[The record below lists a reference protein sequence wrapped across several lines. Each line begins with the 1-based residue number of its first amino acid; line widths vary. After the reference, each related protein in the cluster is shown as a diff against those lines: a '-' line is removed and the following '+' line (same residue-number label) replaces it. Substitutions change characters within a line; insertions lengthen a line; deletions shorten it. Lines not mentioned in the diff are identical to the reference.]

1 MATSA
6 KKEVTCGYNGHY
18 HLYMTIAVN
27 SQDKTNNKSNVTV
40 KMYAKSDSAA
50 YGAYNLSS
58 SANSVR
64 LTVDGSQK
72 VNKSMA
78 MDFRN
83 MATVNLASWTGDI
96 SHDSEGKKK
105 LTCSG
110 SFTIDGS
117 SWLSGGEISCSITL
131 DDIPRATKPTLSVSS
146 VELGKTLKIGISPA
160 VSGWK
165 HNLYYRFGSGS
176 WTKFASDKT
185 GDYTWTVPLSLANSI
200 TDATSATLTIGLN
213 TYNGSTQIGTTQTV
227 NVKVTVPSSVKPSIS
242 SVTVSE
248 AVSEIESEYG
258 VYIQGKSKLH
268 IVTDA
273 SGTYGSTIS
282 AIKHTIAGTAYT
294 AKADYTSGFITAS
307 GDVSIVTTV
316 TDTRG
321 RTASKTTT
329 VTVYAYEPPKI
340 TKFSC
345 IRCGEGGAVNNNGT
359 YAKISMAFSVSPVD
373 NKNGNTYRLE
383 YKLSSDT
390 EYTEIVSGSAYTYD
404 DIYII
409 GAIFMAANSY
419 IVRLVVTD
427 SFTSSTA
434 DAKINTASRLASYII
449 KKMAFAFGKAAE
461 LANTLDVGLPAI
473 FRKAVTFLNNQVL
486 YGTKPDGSIAEAMNP
501 QDNNGNTSIGY
512 GNYAAKSGNTKIYGH
527 DVYIGQ
533 SNASSTSVYRPYI
546 RQGDSIGFHLATAG
560 YITNGGKNL
569 TFTIPV
575 SRPMIGSPTATA
587 ASVKGFTVRQN
598 NSYLFGSSASKYVKP
613 TSYSVTWSSWTGS
626 LLITAVF
633 DNTTNVTNNSPCGIV
648 WDGTITFS

>member
-40 KMYAKSDSAA
+40 KMYAKSDSET

-58 SANSVR
+58 SANSVK

-72 VNKSMA
+72 VNKTMA

-117 SWLSGGEISCSITL
+117 SWLSGGDISLSITL

-160 VSGWK
+160 VSGWT
-165 HNLYYRFGSGS
+165 HRIYYRFGSGS
-176 WTKFASDKT
+176 WTRFATDQT
-185 GDYTWTVPLSLANSI
+185 GDYTWTVPEDLANSI

-248 AVSEIESEYG
+248 AVSEIQSVYG

-273 SGTYGSTIS
+273 TGTYSSTIS
-282 AIKHTIAGTAYT
+282 SIKHKIGGTEYT
-294 AKADYTSGFITAS
+294 AKADYTSGFITVS
-307 GDVSIVTTV
+307 GDIDIVTTV
-316 TDTRG
+316 TDSRG
-321 RTASKTTT
+321 RTASKATTI
-329 VTVYAYEPPKI
+329 TVYAYDAPKI
-340 TKFSC
+340 TKFTA

-359 YAKISMAFSVSPVD
+359 YVKVSMAFSVSPVN
-373 NKNGNTYRLE
+373 NKNAKSYQLEYKTASDDTYTKIVSGNTYS
-383 YKLSSDT
+383 YDDVYIT
-390 EYTEIVSGSAYTYD
+390 GSA
-404 DIYII
+404 
-409 GAIFMAANSY
+409 FLAANSY
-419 IVRLVVTD
+419 DIRLVVAD
-427 SFTSSTA
+427 SFTESEA
-434 DAKINTASRLASYII
+434 VVRVNVASRLLSYII
-449 KKMAFAFGKAAE
+449 KKMAIAIGKVAE
-461 LANTLDVGLPAI
+461 MANTFDVALETI
-473 FRKAVTFLNNQVL
+473 FRKAVSMYDNLTVVGDISEGGTLLSKKYNPMVSVTHRNSSAIADKDVATANNTNL
-486 YGTKPDGSIAEAMNP
+486 GSFTLAAGTWIAFIHVYFSANT
-501 QDNNGNTSIGY
+501 NGRR
-512 GNYAAKSGNTKIYGH
+512 A
-527 DVYIGQ
+527 VW
-533 SNASSTSVYRPYI
+533 
-546 RQGDSIGFHLATAG
+546 LAT
-560 YITNGGKNL
+560 
-569 TFTIPV
+569 
-575 SRPMIGSPTATA
+575 SAT
-587 ASVKGFTVRQN
+587 
-598 NSYLFGSSASKYVKP
+598 GSSMEGQTLDNRAPVDRAGTTCK
-613 TSYSVTWSSWTGS
+613 
-626 LLITAVF
+626 IQAVF
-633 DNTTNVTNNSPCGIV
+633 TPAVSTTYYLNCYQNSGSTLTASTRYTLIKLK
-648 WDGTITFS
+648 

>member
-40 KMYAKSDSAA
+40 KMYAKSDSTT

-58 SANSVR
+58 SANSVK
-64 LTVDGSQK
+64 LTVDGGQK
-72 VNKSMA
+72 VNKTMA

-83 MATVNLASWTGDI
+83 MATVNLAEWTGDI
-96 SHDSEGKKK
+96 SHDSEGKKT
-105 LTCSG
+105 LACSG

-117 SWLSGGEISCSITL
+117 SWLSGGDISLSITL

-185 GDYTWTVPLSLANSI
+185 GDYTWTVPTDLANSI

-213 TYNGSTQIGTTQTV
+213 TYNGSTQIGTIQTV

-248 AVSEIESEYG
+248 AVSEIQSGYG

-268 IVTDA
+268 IVTDSA
-273 SGTYGSTIS
+273 GAYSSTIS
-282 AIKHTIAGTAYT
+282 SIKHKIGGTEYT

-329 VTVYAYEPPKI
+329 VTVYAYEAPKI
-340 TKFSC
+340 TKFTA

-359 YAKISMAFSVSPVD
+359 YVKVSMQFSASPVN
-373 NKNGNTYRLE
+373 NKNAKSYRLE
-383 YKLSSDT
+383 YKAAADET
-390 EYTEIVSGSAYTYD
+390 YTKLTSGSVYSYD
-404 DIYII
+404 GDYIT
-409 GAIFMAANSY
+409 GGTFLAANSY
-419 IVRLVVTD
+419 DIRLTVTD
-427 SFTSSTA
+427 SFTESEA
-434 DAKINTASRLASYII
+434 VVRVNVASRLMSYII
-449 KKMAFAFGKAAE
+449 KKMAIAIGKVAE
-461 LANTLDVGLPAI
+461 LANIFDVALETI
-473 FRKAVTFLNNQVL
+473 FRKAVSMYDNLTVVGDISEG
-486 YGTKPDGSIAEAMNP
+486 GTLLSKKYNPLVSVTARNSTAIANKDIATATNTNLGIITLEA
-501 QDNNGNTSIGY
+501 GTWIVF
-512 GNYAAKSGNTKIYGH
+512 IY
-527 DVYIGQ
+527 VYFA
-533 SNASSTSVYRPYI
+533 SNATGRRAIWLASSATGDTIEGQANDTQNAVNGAGTRCKMNCVFTPSASTKYYI
-546 RQGDSIGFHLATAG
+546 NCYQNSGGTLATNTR
-560 YITNGGKNL
+560 YT
-569 TFTIPV
+569 
-575 SRPMIGSPTATA
+575 
-587 ASVKGFTVRQN
+587 
-598 NSYLFGSSASKYVKP
+598 
-613 TSYSVTWSSWTGS
+613 
-626 LLITAVF
+626 LIKLK
-633 DNTTNVTNNSPCGIV
+633 
-648 WDGTITFS
+648 

>member
-40 KMYAKSDSAA
+40 KMYAKSDSST

-58 SANSVR
+58 SANSVK

-96 SHDSEGKKK
+96 SHDSEGKKT
-105 LTCSG
+105 LACSG

-117 SWLSGGEISCSITL
+117 SWLSGGDISLSIDL

-176 WTKFASDKT
+176 WVKFASDKT

-213 TYNGSTQIGTTQTV
+213 TYNGSTMIGTTQTA

-242 SVTVSE
+242 SVDVSE
-248 AVSEIESEYG
+248 AVSEIQSGYG

-273 SGTYGSTIS
+273 SGAYSSTIS
-282 AIKHTIAGTAYT
+282 AIKHTIGGTDYT
-294 AKADYTSGFITAS
+294 AKANYTSGLITVS

-329 VTVYAYEPPKI
+329 ITVYAYEAPKI
-340 TKFSC
+340 TKFTA
-345 IRCGEGGAVNNNGT
+345 IRCGEGGTVNNNGT
-359 YAKISMAFSVSPVD
+359 YVKVSMAFSVSPVN
-373 NKNGNTYRLE
+373 NKNAKSYQLEYKTASDDTYTKIVSGNTY
-383 YKLSSDT
+383 S
-390 EYTEIVSGSAYTYD
+390 YD
-404 DIYII
+404 DVYIT
-409 GAIFMAANSY
+409 GSTFLAANSY
-419 IVRLVVTD
+419 DIRLVVAD
-427 SFTSSTA
+427 SFTESEA
-434 DAKINTASRLASYII
+434 VVRVNVASRLLSYII
-449 KKMAFAFGKAAE
+449 KKMAIAIGKVAE
-461 LANTLDVGLPAI
+461 MANTFDVALETI
-473 FRKAVTFLNNQVL
+473 FRKAVSMYDNLTVVGDISEGGTLLSKKYNPMVSVAHRNSSAIADKDVATANNTNL
-486 YGTKPDGSIAEAMNP
+486 GSFALSAGTWIAFIHVYFSTNS
-501 QDNNGNTSIGY
+501 NGRR
-512 GNYAAKSGNTKIYGH
+512 A
-527 DVYIGQ
+527 VW
-533 SNASSTSVYRPYI
+533 
-546 RQGDSIGFHLATAG
+546 LATSAAG
-560 YITNGGKNL
+560 SNMEGQTLDNRAPVNGAGTTCK
-569 TFTIPV
+569 I
-575 SRPMIGSPTATA
+575 
-587 ASVKGFTVRQN
+587 Q
-598 NSYLFGSSASKYVKP
+598 
-613 TSYSVTWSSWTGS
+613 
-626 LLITAVF
+626 AVF
-633 DNTTNVTNNSPCGIV
+633 TPTVSTTYYLNCYQNSGSTLTASTRYTLIKLK
-648 WDGTITFS
+648 

>member
-40 KMYAKSDSAA
+40 KMYAKSDSET

-58 SANSVR
+58 SANSVK

-72 VNKSMA
+72 VNKTMA

-83 MATVNLASWTGDI
+83 MATVNLASWTGAI

-117 SWLSGGEISCSITL
+117 SWLSGGDISLSIDL

-146 VELGKTLKIGISPA
+146 VELGKTLTIGIAPA

-185 GDYTWTVPLSLANSI
+185 GDYTWTVPKDLANSI

-213 TYNGSTQIGTTQTV
+213 TYNGSTQIGTIQTV
-227 NVKVTVPSSVKPSIS
+227 NVKVTIPSSVKPSIS

-248 AVSEIESEYG
+248 AVSEIKSGYG

-273 SGTYGSTIS
+273 AGAYSSTIS
-282 AIKHTIAGTAYT
+282 SIKHKIGGTEYT
-294 AKADYTSGFITAS
+294 AKADYTSGFIMVS

-316 TDTRG
+316 TDSRG

-329 VTVYAYEPPKI
+329 ITVYAYDAPKI
-340 TKFSC
+340 TKLTA

-359 YAKISMAFSVSPVD
+359 YVKVSMAFSVSPVD
-373 NKNGNTYRLE
+373 NKNAKSYRLE
-383 YKLSSDT
+383 YKTTADT
-390 EYTEIVSGSAYTYD
+390 DYTELTSGSVYSYD
-404 DIYII
+404 DVYIT
-409 GAIFMAANSY
+409 GGTFLAANSY
-419 IVRLVVTD
+419 DIRLTVTD

-434 DAKINTASRLASYII
+434 SARVNTASRLLSYII
-449 KKMAFAFGKAAE
+449 KKMAIAIGKVAE
-461 LANTLDVGLPAI
+461 MANTFDVALETI
-473 FRKAVTFLNNQVL
+473 FRKAVSMYDNLTVVGDISEGGTLLSKKYNPMVSVAHRNSSAIADKDVATANNTNL
-486 YGTKPDGSIAEAMNP
+486 GSFTLEAGAWIVFIHVYFSANT
-501 QDNNGNTSIGY
+501 NGRR
-512 GNYAAKSGNTKIYGH
+512 A
-527 DVYIGQ
+527 VW
-533 SNASSTSVYRPYI
+533 
-546 RQGDSIGFHLATAG
+546 LAT
-560 YITNGGKNL
+560 
-569 TFTIPV
+569 
-575 SRPMIGSPTATA
+575 
-587 ASVKGFTVRQN
+587 
-598 NSYLFGSSASKYVKP
+598 SA
-613 TSYSVTWSSWTGS
+613 TGS
-626 LLITAVF
+626 NMEGQTLDNRAPVNGAGTTCKIQAVF
-633 DNTTNVTNNSPCGIV
+633 TPAVSTTYYLNCYQNSGSTLTASTRYTLIKLK
-648 WDGTITFS
+648 

>member
-18 HLYMTIAVN
+18 HLYMTITVN
-27 SQDKTNNKSNVTV
+27 SQDKINNKSNVTV
-40 KMYAKSDSAA
+40 KMYAKSDSST

-58 SANSVR
+58 SANSVK

-72 VNKSMA
+72 VNKTMA
-78 MDFRN
+78 MDFRD

-96 SHDSEGKKK
+96 SHSSEGKKK

-117 SWLSGGEISCSITL
+117 SWLSGGDISLSIDL

-227 NVKVTVPSSVKPSIS
+227 NVKVTVPSSVKPAIS

-248 AVSEIESEYG
+248 AVSDIASGYG

-316 TDTRG
+316 TDSRG

-329 VTVYAYEPPKI
+329 VYVYAYAAPKI
-340 TKFSC
+340 TKFAC

-359 YAKISMAFSVSPVD
+359 YVKVSMAFYVSPVD
-373 NKNGNTYRLE
+373 NKNAKSYRLE
-383 YKLSSDT
+383 YKTTADT
-390 EYTEIVSGSAYTYD
+390 DYTELASGSVYSYD
-404 DIYII
+404 DVYIT
-409 GAIFMAANSY
+409 GGTFLAANSY
-419 IVRLVVTD
+419 DIRLTVTD

-434 DAKINTASRLASYII
+434 SARVNTASRLLSYII
-449 KKMAFAFGKAAE
+449 KKMAIAIGKVAE
-461 LANTLDVGLPAI
+461 LSDIFDVALETI
-473 FRKAVTFLNNQVL
+473 FRKAVSMYDNLSVL
-486 YGTKPDGSIAEAMNP
+486 GDISEGGTLLSKKYNPMVSVTARNSTAIADKDVATATNTNLGSFTLSAGTWLVLIHVYFSTNSNGRRAVWLATSATGSSMEGQA
-501 QDNNGNTSIGY
+501 QDNRAPVNGAGT
-512 GNYAAKSGNTKIYGH
+512 TCKIQA
-527 DVYIGQ
+527 V
-533 SNASSTSVYRPYI
+533 
-546 RQGDSIGFHLATAG
+546 
-560 YITNGGKNL
+560 
-569 TFTIPV
+569 FT
-575 SRPMIGSPTATA
+575 PTASTTYYLNCYQNSGSTLTA
-587 ASVKGFTVRQN
+587 STRYTLVK
-598 NSYLFGSSASKYVKP
+598 LK
-613 TSYSVTWSSWTGS
+613 
-626 LLITAVF
+626 
-633 DNTTNVTNNSPCGIV
+633 
-648 WDGTITFS
+648 

>member
-18 HLYMTIAVN
+18 HLYMTITVN
-27 SQDKTNNKSNVTV
+27 SQDKINNKSNVTV
-40 KMYAKSDSAA
+40 KMYAKSDSNT

-58 SANSVR
+58 SANSVK
-64 LTVDGSQK
+64 LTVDGNQK

-117 SWLSGGEISCSITL
+117 SWLSGGEISLSITL

-213 TYNGSTQIGTTQTV
+213 TYNGSTMIGTTQTV
-227 NVKVTVPSSVKPSIS
+227 NVKVTVPSSVKPSVS

-248 AVSEIESEYG
+248 AVSEIASGYG

-273 SGTYGSTIS
+273 AGTYSSTIS
-282 AIKHTIAGTAYT
+282 SIKHRIGGTDYT
-294 AKADYTSGFITAS
+294 AKEDYTSGFITVS
-307 GDVSIVTTV
+307 GDVDIVTTV
-316 TDTRG
+316 TDSRG
-321 RTASKTTT
+321 RTVSKTTT
-329 VTVYAYEPPKI
+329 ITVYAYEAPKI
-340 TKFSC
+340 TKFTA

-359 YAKISMAFSVSPVD
+359 YVKVSMAFSVSPIN
-373 NKNGNTYRLE
+373 NKNAKSYQLE
-383 YKLSSDT
+383 YKTAADDV
-390 EYTEIVSGSAYTYD
+390 YTKLTSGNVYTYND
-404 DIYII
+404 NYIT
-409 GAIFMAANSY
+409 GGTFLAANAY
-419 IVRLVVTD
+419 DIRLVVTD
-427 SFTSSTA
+427 SFSESEA
-434 DAKINTASRLASYII
+434 IVRVNVASRLISYII
-449 KKMAFAFGKAAE
+449 KKMAIAIGKVPE
-461 LANTLDVGLPAI
+461 VKNIFDVALETI
-473 FRKAVTFLNNQVL
+473 FRKAVSMYDNLTVA
-486 YGTKPDGSIAEAMNP
+486 GTISEGGTLLSKKYNPLVSVTHRNSTAIDSKDVSTATNTNLGSITLEAGTWLVFIYIHFASNTTGRRSAWLATSTTGSSMEGAAL
-501 QDNNGNTSIGY
+501 DNR
-512 GNYAAKSGNTKIYGH
+512 APVSGAVTACKIH
-527 DVYIGQ
+527 CILAP
-533 SNASSTSVYRPYI
+533 SSSTKYYLNCYQNS
-546 RQGDSIGFHLATAG
+546 GST
-560 YITNGGKNL
+560 L
-569 TFTIPV
+569 TVTT
-575 SRPMIGSPTATA
+575 RYTL
-587 ASVKGFTVRQN
+587 VK
-598 NSYLFGSSASKYVKP
+598 LK
-613 TSYSVTWSSWTGS
+613 
-626 LLITAVF
+626 
-633 DNTTNVTNNSPCGIV
+633 
-648 WDGTITFS
+648 

>member
-18 HLYMTIAVN
+18 HLYMTITVN

-40 KMYAKSDSAA
+40 KMYAKSDSTT

-58 SANSVR
+58 SANSVK

-72 VNKSMA
+72 VNKTMA

-83 MATVNLASWTGDI
+83 MATVNLAEWTGDI

-117 SWLSGGEISCSITL
+117 SWLSGGDISLSIDL

-146 VELGKTLKIGISPA
+146 VELGKTLTIGIAPA

-185 GDYTWTVPLSLANSI
+185 GDYTWTVPKDLANSI

-213 TYNGSTQIGTTQTV
+213 TYNGSTQIGTIQTV
-227 NVKVTVPSSVKPSIS
+227 NVKVTIPSSVKPSIS

-248 AVSEIESEYG
+248 AVSEIKSGYG

-273 SGTYGSTIS
+273 AGAYSSTIS
-282 AIKHTIAGTAYT
+282 SIKHKIGGTEYT
-294 AKADYTSGFITAS
+294 AKADYTSGFIMVS

-316 TDTRG
+316 TDSRG

-329 VTVYAYEPPKI
+329 ITVYAYDAPKI
-340 TKFSC
+340 TKLTA

-359 YAKISMAFSVSPVD
+359 YVKVSMAFSVSPVD
-373 NKNGNTYRLE
+373 NKNAKSYRLE
-383 YKLSSDT
+383 YKTTADT
-390 EYTEIVSGSAYTYD
+390 DYTELTSGSVYSYD
-404 DIYII
+404 DVYIT
-409 GAIFMAANSY
+409 GGTFLAANSY
-419 IVRLVVTD
+419 DIRLTVTD

-434 DAKINTASRLASYII
+434 SARVNTASRLLSYII
-449 KKMAFAFGKAAE
+449 KKMAIAIGKVAE
-461 LANTLDVGLPAI
+461 MANTFDVALETI
-473 FRKAVTFLNNQVL
+473 FRKAVSMYDNLTVVGDISEGGTLLSKKYNPMVSVAHRNSSAIADKDVATANNTNL
-486 YGTKPDGSIAEAMNP
+486 GSFTLAAGTWIVFIHVYFSANT
-501 QDNNGNTSIGY
+501 NGRR
-512 GNYAAKSGNTKIYGH
+512 A
-527 DVYIGQ
+527 VW
-533 SNASSTSVYRPYI
+533 
-546 RQGDSIGFHLATAG
+546 LAT
-560 YITNGGKNL
+560 
-569 TFTIPV
+569 
-575 SRPMIGSPTATA
+575 
-587 ASVKGFTVRQN
+587 
-598 NSYLFGSSASKYVKP
+598 SA
-613 TSYSVTWSSWTGS
+613 TGS
-626 LLITAVF
+626 NMEGQTMDNRAPVNGAGTTCKIQAVF
-633 DNTTNVTNNSPCGIV
+633 TPAVSTTYYLNCYQNSGSTLTASTRYTLIKLK
-648 WDGTITFS
+648 

>member
-18 HLYMTIAVN
+18 HLYMTIKVN
-27 SQDKTNNKSNVTV
+27 RQDKVNNKSNVTV
-40 KMYAKSDSAA
+40 KMYAKSDSSS

-58 SANSVR
+58 SANTVKMTVNGSSV
-64 LTVDGSQK
+64 VDK
-72 VNKSMA
+72 TMA
-78 MDFRN
+78 MDFRGQ
-83 MATVNLASWTGDI
+83 ATVNMAEWTGDI
-96 SHDSEGKKK
+96 SHDSEGKKT
-105 LTCSG
+105 LACSG
-110 SFTIDGS
+110 SFTISGS
-117 SWLSGGEISCSITL
+117 SYLSGGSISCSITL

-200 TDATSATLTIGLN
+200 TDAASATLTIGLN

-248 AVSEIESEYG
+248 AVSEIASGYG
-258 VYIQGKSKLH
+258 VYMQGKSKLH

-340 TKFSC
+340 TKFTA

-359 YAKISMAFSVSPVD
+359 YVKISMAFSVSPVN
-373 NKNGNTYRLE
+373 NKNAKSYKLE
-383 YKLSSDT
+383 YKAAADET
-390 EYTEIVSGSAYTYD
+390 YTKLTSGSVYSYD
-404 DIYII
+404 GDYIT
-409 GAIFMAANSY
+409 GGTFLAANSY
-419 IVRLVVTD
+419 DIRLTVTD
-427 SFTSSTA
+427 SFTESEA
-434 DAKINTASRLASYII
+434 VVRVNVASRLMSYII
-449 KKMAFAFGKAAE
+449 KKMAIAIGKVAE
-461 LANTLDVGLPAI
+461 LANTFDVALETI
-473 FRKAVTFLNNQVL
+473 FRKAVSMYDNLSVL
-486 YGTKPDGSIAEAMNP
+486 GTISEGGTLLSKKYNPLVSVTNRNSSIADKSIATATNTNLGSFTLAAGTWLVFINVYFAPNSSGRRAIWLATSATGSNMEGQT
-501 QDNNGNTSIGY
+501 QDNR
-512 GNYAAKSGNTKIYGH
+512 A
-527 DVYIGQ
+527 
-533 SNASSTSVYRPYI
+533 
-546 RQGDSIGFHLATAG
+546 
-560 YITNGGKNL
+560 
-569 TFTIPV
+569 PV
-575 SRPMIGSPTATA
+575 SVAGTTCKIQAVFTPTASATYYLNCYQNSGSTLA
-587 ASVKGFTVRQN
+587 VTTRYTLVK
-598 NSYLFGSSASKYVKP
+598 LK
-613 TSYSVTWSSWTGS
+613 
-626 LLITAVF
+626 
-633 DNTTNVTNNSPCGIV
+633 
-648 WDGTITFS
+648 

>member
-58 SANSVR
+58 SANSVK

-72 VNKSMA
+72 VNKTMA

-83 MATVNLASWTGDI
+83 MATVNLASWRGDI
-96 SHDSEGKKK
+96 SHDSEGKKT
-105 LTCSG
+105 LACSG

-117 SWLSGGEISCSITL
+117 SWISGGDISLSIEL

-200 TDATSATLTIGLN
+200 TDAASATLTIGLN
-213 TYNGSTQIGTTQTV
+213 TYNGTTQIGAIQTV
-227 NVKVTVPSSVKPSIS
+227 NTKVTVPSSVKPSIS

-248 AVSEIESEYG
+248 AVSEIESGYG

-273 SGTYGSTIS
+273 SGAYGSTIS
-282 AIKHTIAGTAYT
+282 AIKHTISGTAYT

-329 VTVYAYEPPKI
+329 VTAYAYEAPKI
-340 TKFSC
+340 TKFTA
-345 IRCGEGGAVNNNGT
+345 IRCGEGGTVNNNGT
-359 YAKISMAFSVSPVD
+359 YVKVSMQFSASPVN
-373 NKNGNTYRLE
+373 NKNAKSYRLE
-383 YKLSSDT
+383 YKAAADET
-390 EYTEIVSGSAYTYD
+390 YTKLTSGSVYSYD
-404 DIYII
+404 GDYIT
-409 GAIFMAANSY
+409 GGTFLAANSY
-419 IVRLVVTD
+419 DIRLTVTD
-427 SFTSSTA
+427 SFTESEA
-434 DAKINTASRLASYII
+434 VVRVNVASRLMSYII
-449 KKMAFAFGKAAE
+449 KKMAIAIGKVAE
-461 LANTLDVGLPAI
+461 LANTFDVALETI
-473 FRKAVTFLNNQVL
+473 FRKAVSMYDNLSVL
-486 YGTKPDGSIAEAMNP
+486 GTISEGGTLLSKKYNPLVSVTNRNSSIADKSIATATNTNLGSFTLAAGTWLVFINVYFAPNSSGRRAIWLATSATGSSMEGQT
-501 QDNNGNTSIGY
+501 QDNR
-512 GNYAAKSGNTKIYGH
+512 A
-527 DVYIGQ
+527 
-533 SNASSTSVYRPYI
+533 
-546 RQGDSIGFHLATAG
+546 
-560 YITNGGKNL
+560 
-569 TFTIPV
+569 PV
-575 SRPMIGSPTATA
+575 SVAGTTCKIQAVFTPTASATYYLNCYQNSGSTLTA
-587 ASVKGFTVRQN
+587 STR
-598 NSYLFGSSASKYVKP
+598 Y
-613 TSYSVTWSSWTGS
+613 T
-626 LLITAVF
+626 LIKLK
-633 DNTTNVTNNSPCGIV
+633 
-648 WDGTITFS
+648 

>member
-18 HLYMTIAVN
+18 HLYMTITVN
-27 SQDKTNNKSNVTV
+27 SQDKINNKSNVTV
-40 KMYAKSDSAA
+40 KMYAKSDSNT

-58 SANSVR
+58 SANSVK
-64 LTVDGSQK
+64 LTVDGNQK

-117 SWLSGGEISCSITL
+117 SWLSGGEISLSITL
-131 DDIPRATKPTLSVSS
+131 DDIPRATKPILSVSS

-213 TYNGSTQIGTTQTV
+213 TYNGSTMIGTTQTV

-248 AVSEIESEYG
+248 AVSEIQSGYG

-273 SGTYGSTIS
+273 AGTYSSTIS
-282 AIKHTIAGTAYT
+282 SIKHKIGGTEYT
-294 AKADYTSGFITAS
+294 AKADYTSGFITVS

-329 VTVYAYEPPKI
+329 ITVYAYEAPKI
-340 TKFSC
+340 TKFTA

-359 YAKISMAFSVSPVD
+359 YVKVSMAFSVSPIN
-373 NKNGNTYRLE
+373 NKNAKSYQLEYKTAADDTYTKIVSGNTY
-383 YKLSSDT
+383 S
-390 EYTEIVSGSAYTYD
+390 YD
-404 DIYII
+404 DVYIT
-409 GAIFMAANSY
+409 GNTFLAANSY
-419 IVRLVVTD
+419 DIRLVVAD
-427 SFTSSTA
+427 SFTESEA
-434 DAKINTASRLASYII
+434 VVRVNVASRLMSYII
-449 KKMAFAFGKAAE
+449 AKMAIAIGKVAE
-461 LANTLDVGLPAI
+461 LANTFDVALETI
-473 FRKAVTFLNNQVL
+473 FRKAVSMYDSLTVAGDISEG
-486 YGTKPDGSIAEAMNP
+486 GTLLSKKYNPLVSVTARNSTAIADKTVATSTDTNLGSITLEA
-501 QDNNGNTSIGY
+501 GTWLVI
-512 GNYAAKSGNTKIYGH
+512 
-527 DVYIGQ
+527 VVVLFQ
-533 SNASSTSVYRPYI
+533 SNATGR
-546 RQGDSIGFHLATAG
+546 RTAWLAT
-560 YITNGGKNL
+560 
-569 TFTIPV
+569 
-575 SRPMIGSPTATA
+575 SAT
-587 ASVKGFTVRQN
+587 
-598 NSYLFGSSASKYVKP
+598 GSSMEGMAMDGQAAVNGAKTYCQIVHVLTPSKSTTYYLNCWQNSGSSLTINTRFATVK
-613 TSYSVTWSSWTGS
+613 
-626 LLITAVF
+626 LK
-633 DNTTNVTNNSPCGIV
+633 
-648 WDGTITFS
+648 

>member
-18 HLYMTIAVN
+18 HLYMTITVN
-27 SQDKTNNKSNVTV
+27 SQDKINNKSNVTV

-117 SWLSGGEISCSITL
+117 SWLSGGDISLSIEL

-248 AVSEIESEYG
+248 AVSEIASGYG

-329 VTVYAYEPPKI
+329 VTVYAYEAPKI
-340 TKFSC
+340 TKFTA

-359 YAKISMAFSVSPVD
+359 YVKVSMQFSASPVN
-373 NKNGNTYRLE
+373 NKNAKSYRLE
-383 YKLSSDT
+383 YKAAADET
-390 EYTEIVSGSAYTYD
+390 YTKLTSGSVYSYD
-404 DIYII
+404 GDYIT
-409 GAIFMAANSY
+409 GGTFLAANSY
-419 IVRLVVTD
+419 DIRLTVTD
-427 SFTSSTA
+427 SFTESEA
-434 DAKINTASRLASYII
+434 VVRVNVASRLMSYII
-449 KKMAFAFGKAAE
+449 KKMAIAIGKVTE
-461 LANTLDVGLPAI
+461 LANTFDVALETI
-473 FRKAVTFLNNQVL
+473 FRKAVSMYDNLSVL
-486 YGTKPDGSIAEAMNP
+486 GTISEGGTLLSKKYNPLVSVTNRNSSIADKSIATATNTNLGSFTLAAGTWLVFINVYFAPNSSGRRAIWLATSATGSNMEGQT
-501 QDNNGNTSIGY
+501 QDNR
-512 GNYAAKSGNTKIYGH
+512 A
-527 DVYIGQ
+527 
-533 SNASSTSVYRPYI
+533 
-546 RQGDSIGFHLATAG
+546 
-560 YITNGGKNL
+560 
-569 TFTIPV
+569 PV
-575 SRPMIGSPTATA
+575 SVAGTTCKIQAVFTPTASTTYYLNCYQNSGSTLTA
-587 ASVKGFTVRQN
+587 TTRYTLVK
-598 NSYLFGSSASKYVKP
+598 LK
-613 TSYSVTWSSWTGS
+613 
-626 LLITAVF
+626 
-633 DNTTNVTNNSPCGIV
+633 
-648 WDGTITFS
+648 

>member
-18 HLYMTIAVN
+18 HLYMTITVN

-40 KMYAKSDSAA
+40 KMYAKSDSTT

-58 SANSVR
+58 SANSVK

-72 VNKSMA
+72 VNKTMA

-83 MATVNLASWTGDI
+83 MATVNLAEWTGDI

-117 SWLSGGEISCSITL
+117 SWLSGGDISLSIDL

-146 VELGKTLKIGISPA
+146 VELGKTLTIGIAPA

-185 GDYTWTVPLSLANSI
+185 GDYTWTVPKDLANSI

-213 TYNGSTQIGTTQTV
+213 TYNGSTQIGTIQTV
-227 NVKVTVPSSVKPSIS
+227 NVKVTIPSSVKPSIS

-248 AVSEIESEYG
+248 AVSEIKSGYG

-273 SGTYGSTIS
+273 AGAYSSTIS
-282 AIKHTIAGTAYT
+282 SIKHKIGGTEYT
-294 AKADYTSGFITAS
+294 AKADYTSGFIMVS

-316 TDTRG
+316 TDSRG

-329 VTVYAYEPPKI
+329 ITVYAYDAPKI
-340 TKFSC
+340 TKLTA

-359 YAKISMAFSVSPVD
+359 YVKVSMAFSVSPVD
-373 NKNGNTYRLE
+373 NKNAKSYRLE
-383 YKLSSDT
+383 YKTTADT
-390 EYTEIVSGSAYTYD
+390 DYTELTSGSVYSYD
-404 DIYII
+404 DVYIT
-409 GAIFMAANSY
+409 GGTFLAANSY
-419 IVRLVVTD
+419 DIRLTVTD

-434 DAKINTASRLASYII
+434 SARVNTASRLLSYII
-449 KKMAFAFGKAAE
+449 KKMAIAIGKVAE
-461 LANTLDVGLPAI
+461 MANTFDVALETI
-473 FRKAVTFLNNQVL
+473 FRKAVSMYDNLTVVGDISEGGTLLSKKYNPMVSVAHRNSSAIADKDVATANNTNL
-486 YGTKPDGSIAEAMNP
+486 GSFTLAAGTWIVFIHVYFSANT
-501 QDNNGNTSIGY
+501 NGRR
-512 GNYAAKSGNTKIYGH
+512 A
-527 DVYIGQ
+527 VW
-533 SNASSTSVYRPYI
+533 
-546 RQGDSIGFHLATAG
+546 LAT
-560 YITNGGKNL
+560 
-569 TFTIPV
+569 
-575 SRPMIGSPTATA
+575 
-587 ASVKGFTVRQN
+587 
-598 NSYLFGSSASKYVKP
+598 SA
-613 TSYSVTWSSWTGS
+613 TGS
-626 LLITAVF
+626 NMEGQTLDNRAPVNGAGTTCKIQAVF
-633 DNTTNVTNNSPCGIV
+633 TPAVSTTYYLNCYQNSGSTLTASTRYTLIKLK
-648 WDGTITFS
+648 

>member
-18 HLYMTIAVN
+18 HLYMTITVN

-40 KMYAKSDSAA
+40 KMYAKSDSTT

-58 SANSVR
+58 SANSVK

-72 VNKSMA
+72 VNKTMA

-83 MATVNLASWTGDI
+83 MATVNLAEWTGDI

-117 SWLSGGEISCSITL
+117 SWLSGGDISLSIDL

-146 VELGKTLKIGISPA
+146 VELGKTLTIGIAPA

-185 GDYTWTVPLSLANSI
+185 GDYTWTVPKDLANSI

-213 TYNGSTQIGTTQTV
+213 TYNGSTQIGTIQTV
-227 NVKVTVPSSVKPSIS
+227 NVKVTIPSSVKPSIS

-248 AVSEIESEYG
+248 AVSEIKSGYG

-273 SGTYGSTIS
+273 AGAYSSTIS
-282 AIKHTIAGTAYT
+282 SIKHKIGGTEYT
-294 AKADYTSGFITAS
+294 AKADYTSGFIMVS

-316 TDTRG
+316 TDSRG

-329 VTVYAYEPPKI
+329 ITVYAYDAPKI
-340 TKFSC
+340 TKLTA

-359 YAKISMAFSVSPVD
+359 YVKVSMAFSVSPVD
-373 NKNGNTYRLE
+373 NKNAKSYRLE
-383 YKLSSDT
+383 YKTTADT
-390 EYTEIVSGSAYTYD
+390 DYTELTSGSVYSYD
-404 DIYII
+404 DVYIT
-409 GAIFMAANSY
+409 GGTFLAANSY
-419 IVRLVVTD
+419 DIRLTVTD

-434 DAKINTASRLASYII
+434 SARVNTASRLLSYII
-449 KKMAFAFGKAAE
+449 KKMAIAIGKVAE
-461 LANTLDVGLPAI
+461 MANTFDVALETI
-473 FRKAVTFLNNQVL
+473 FRKAVSMYDNLTVVGDISEGGTLLSKKYNPMVSVAHRNSSAIADKDVATANNTNL
-486 YGTKPDGSIAEAMNP
+486 GSFTLAAGTWIVFIHVYFSANT
-501 QDNNGNTSIGY
+501 NGRR
-512 GNYAAKSGNTKIYGH
+512 A
-527 DVYIGQ
+527 VW
-533 SNASSTSVYRPYI
+533 
-546 RQGDSIGFHLATAG
+546 LAT
-560 YITNGGKNL
+560 
-569 TFTIPV
+569 
-575 SRPMIGSPTATA
+575 
-587 ASVKGFTVRQN
+587 
-598 NSYLFGSSASKYVKP
+598 SA
-613 TSYSVTWSSWTGS
+613 TGS
-626 LLITAVF
+626 NMEGQTLDNRAPVNGAGTTCKIQAVF
-633 DNTTNVTNNSPCGIV
+633 TPAVSTTYYLNCYRNSGSTLTASTRYTLIKLK
-648 WDGTITFS
+648 

>member
-40 KMYAKSDSAA
+40 KMYAKSDSST

-58 SANSVR
+58 SANSVK

-96 SHDSEGKKK
+96 SHDSEGKKT
-105 LTCSG
+105 LACSG

-117 SWLSGGEISCSITL
+117 SWLSGGDISLSIDL

-176 WTKFASDKT
+176 WAKFASDKT

-213 TYNGSTQIGTTQTV
+213 TYNGSTMIGTTQTA

-242 SVTVSE
+242 SVDVSE
-248 AVSEIESEYG
+248 AVSEIQSGYG

-273 SGTYGSTIS
+273 SGAYSSTIS
-282 AIKHTIAGTAYT
+282 AIKHTIGGTDYT
-294 AKADYTSGFITAS
+294 AKANYTSGLITVS

-329 VTVYAYEPPKI
+329 ITVYAYEAPKI
-340 TKFSC
+340 TKFTA
-345 IRCGEGGAVNNNGT
+345 IRCGEGGTVNNNGT
-359 YAKISMAFSVSPVD
+359 YVKVSMAFSVSPVN
-373 NKNGNTYRLE
+373 NKNAKSYQLEYKTASDDTYTKIVSGNTY
-383 YKLSSDT
+383 S
-390 EYTEIVSGSAYTYD
+390 YD
-404 DIYII
+404 DVYIT
-409 GAIFMAANSY
+409 GSTFLAANSY
-419 IVRLVVTD
+419 DIRLVVAD
-427 SFTSSTA
+427 SFTESEA
-434 DAKINTASRLASYII
+434 VVRVNVASRLLSYII
-449 KKMAFAFGKAAE
+449 KKMAIAIGKVAE
-461 LANTLDVGLPAI
+461 MANTFDVALETI
-473 FRKAVTFLNNQVL
+473 FRKAVSMYDNLTVVGDISEGGTLLSKKYNPMVSVAHRNSSAIADKDVATANNTNL
-486 YGTKPDGSIAEAMNP
+486 GSFTLEAGTWIVFIHVYFSANT
-501 QDNNGNTSIGY
+501 NGRR
-512 GNYAAKSGNTKIYGH
+512 A
-527 DVYIGQ
+527 VW
-533 SNASSTSVYRPYI
+533 
-546 RQGDSIGFHLATAG
+546 LAT
-560 YITNGGKNL
+560 
-569 TFTIPV
+569 
-575 SRPMIGSPTATA
+575 SAT
-587 ASVKGFTVRQN
+587 
-598 NSYLFGSSASKYVKP
+598 GSSMEGQTLDNRAPVNGAGTTCK
-613 TSYSVTWSSWTGS
+613 
-626 LLITAVF
+626 IQAVF
-633 DNTTNVTNNSPCGIV
+633 TPAVSTTYYLNCYQNSGSTLTASTRYTLIKLK
-648 WDGTITFS
+648 

>member
-117 SWLSGGEISCSITL
+117 SWLSGGEISLSITL

-213 TYNGSTQIGTTQTV
+213 TYNGSTMIGTTQTV

-248 AVSEIESEYG
+248 AVSEIESGYG

-294 AKADYTSGFITAS
+294 AKADYTSGFIMAS

-321 RTASKTTT
+321 RTASRTTT
-329 VTVYAYEPPKI
+329 VYVYAYEPPKI

-404 DIYII
+404 DIYIT

-427 SFTSSTA
+427 SFISSTA
-434 DAKINTASRLASYII
+434 DAKINTASRLESYII

-461 LANTLDVGLPAI
+461 LANTFDVALETI
-473 FRKAVTFLNNQVL
+473 FRKAVTMYGNLSVL
-486 YGTKPDGSIAEAMNP
+486 GDISEGGTLLSKKYNPMVSVTNRNSSSIGDKSVATATNTNLGSFTLAAGTWLVFINVYFAPNSSGRRAIWLATSATGSNMEGQT
-501 QDNNGNTSIGY
+501 QDNR
-512 GNYAAKSGNTKIYGH
+512 A
-527 DVYIGQ
+527 
-533 SNASSTSVYRPYI
+533 
-546 RQGDSIGFHLATAG
+546 
-560 YITNGGKNL
+560 
-569 TFTIPV
+569 PV
-575 SRPMIGSPTATA
+575 SVAGTTCKIQAVFTPTASATYYLNCYQNSGSTLTA
-587 ASVKGFTVRQN
+587 TTRYTLVK
-598 NSYLFGSSASKYVKP
+598 LK
-613 TSYSVTWSSWTGS
+613 
-626 LLITAVF
+626 
-633 DNTTNVTNNSPCGIV
+633 
-648 WDGTITFS
+648 

>member
-18 HLYMTIAVN
+18 HLYMTITVN

-40 KMYAKSDSAA
+40 KMYAKSDSST

-58 SANSVR
+58 SANSVK

-72 VNKSMA
+72 VNKTMA

-117 SWLSGGEISCSITL
+117 SWLSGGDISLSIDL

-146 VELGKTLKIGISPA
+146 VELGKTLTIGIAPA

-176 WTKFASDKT
+176 WVRFATDQT
-185 GDYTWTVPLSLANSI
+185 GDYTWTVPEDLANGI

-213 TYNGSTQIGTTQTV
+213 TYNGSTMIGTIQTV
-227 NVKVTVPSSVKPSIS
+227 NVKVTIPSSVKPSIS

-248 AVSEIESEYG
+248 AVSEIKSGYG

-273 SGTYGSTIS
+273 AGAYSSTIS
-282 AIKHTIAGTAYT
+282 SIKHKIGGTEYT
-294 AKADYTSGFITAS
+294 AKADYTSGFIMVS

-316 TDTRG
+316 TDSRG

-329 VTVYAYEPPKI
+329 ITVYAYDAPKI
-340 TKFSC
+340 TKLTA

-359 YAKISMAFSVSPVD
+359 YVKVSMAFSVSPVN
-373 NKNGNTYRLE
+373 NKNAKSYQLEYKTASDDTYTKIVSGNTY
-383 YKLSSDT
+383 S
-390 EYTEIVSGSAYTYD
+390 YD
-404 DIYII
+404 DVYIT
-409 GAIFMAANSY
+409 GSTFLAANSY
-419 IVRLVVTD
+419 DIRLVVAD
-427 SFTSSTA
+427 SFTESEA
-434 DAKINTASRLASYII
+434 VVRVNVASRLLSYII
-449 KKMAFAFGKAAE
+449 KKMAIAIGKVAE
-461 LANTLDVGLPAI
+461 MANTFDVALETI
-473 FRKAVTFLNNQVL
+473 FRKAVSMYDNLTVVGDISEGGTLLSKKYNPMVSVAHRNSSAIADKDVATANNTNL
-486 YGTKPDGSIAEAMNP
+486 GSFALSAGTWIAFIHVYFSTNS
-501 QDNNGNTSIGY
+501 NGRR
-512 GNYAAKSGNTKIYGH
+512 A
-527 DVYIGQ
+527 VW
-533 SNASSTSVYRPYI
+533 
-546 RQGDSIGFHLATAG
+546 LAT
-560 YITNGGKNL
+560 
-569 TFTIPV
+569 
-575 SRPMIGSPTATA
+575 
-587 ASVKGFTVRQN
+587 
-598 NSYLFGSSASKYVKP
+598 SA
-613 TSYSVTWSSWTGS
+613 TGS
-626 LLITAVF
+626 NMEGQTLDNRAPVNGAGTTCKIQAVF
-633 DNTTNVTNNSPCGIV
+633 TPDVSTTYYLNCYQNSGS
-648 WDGTITFS
+648 TLTASTRYTFIKFK